1 MTDHWALE
9 GAAVLEGR
17 RNRKYNAT
25 TIVPLYN
32 PPAPASDAHPIL
44 PPVPQRAERGARVIL
59 RVPSARLCI
68 TFSSLPAGVSCSIG
82 PIARADGVIYIVERA
97 RHNDVPKLALCPAK
111 IQRAR
116 YNACG
121 RRTVSL
127 PNTRELS

>member
-1 MTDHWALE
+1 M
-9 GAAVLEGR
+9 VQSKEGR
-17 RNRKYNAT
+17 RSRKCNAT
-25 TIVPLYN
+25 TVPLHN

-44 PPVPQRAERGARVIL
+44 LYVPHVAECNARVIL

-68 TFSSLPAGVSCSIG
+68 TFSSSLPAGVSCSIG
-82 PIARADGVIYIVERA
+82 PIARADGVIYIVARA
-97 RHNDVPKLALCPAK
+97 RRNNVRTLALCPAK

-127 PNTRELS
+127 PDTRELS